1 MFGLRREGVVFA
13 GLTIIVAGLLM
24 ALADGSLA
32 EHVARYGPGA
42 VVGVLALLFWIFV
55 VTPNWLR
62 LTADAYADQ
71 FVGAIDILHAGPPA
85 GQGT

>member
-1 MFGLRREGVVFA
+1 
-13 GLTIIVAGLLM
+13 
-24 ALADGSLA
+24 
-32 EHVARYGPGA
+32 VARYGPGA

-55 VTPNWLR
+55 VTPNWVR

-71 FVGAIDILHAGPPA
+71 FVGAIDILQAGPLA